1 MTNTTINL
9 GADIELE
16 VTPTLDVL
24 CSVSGY
30 NFGSIAGDE
39 VKPYGKPGHIFV
51 RSETSRLTKMLLN
64 SSYLLRESEAI
75 NNIIEF
81 ASEYGVIHF
90 DEFPAEK
97 ISQIIKD
104 SGLSAKAR
112 FSEPE
117 DIRVWYCRDD
127 DTALLEEVKARF
139 KSLAA

>member
-1 MTNTTINL
+1 MTNTTITL

-30 NFGSIAGDE
+30 NFGSIAGE
-39 VKPYGKPGHIFV
+39 TVKPYGKPGHIFV
-51 RSETSRLTKMLLN
+51 RSETARLTKMLLN
-64 SSYLLRESEAI
+64 SGYLLRLSETI
-75 NNIIEF
+75 NNIIEY

-90 DEFPAEK
+90 EDFPAEK
-97 ISQIIKD
+97 ISEVIKK

-112 FSEPE
+112 HSEPE

-139 KSLAA
+139 NSLAA